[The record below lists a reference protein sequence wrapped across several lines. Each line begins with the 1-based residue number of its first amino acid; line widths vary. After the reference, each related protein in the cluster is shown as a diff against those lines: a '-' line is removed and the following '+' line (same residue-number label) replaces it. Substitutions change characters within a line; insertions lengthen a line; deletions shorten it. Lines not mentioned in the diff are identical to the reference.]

1 MIPQLS
7 NSTLPSRQENG
18 EIKLVESTH
27 KYILTGHEDI
37 AFTSVTTCI
46 SEFFEKFDKEAVAYK
61 LVTKIP
67 KYKGRSAEDL
77 IKEWEE
83 SANYGTA
90 VHKEIE
96 DYIKLKKTPKIDRAI
111 AGVNWL
117 TKYLQK
123 SDYEVFSEV
132 IVYCKE
138 LKIAGTVDLVLF
150 DKLNQKYSIL
160 DWKTS
165 KEIKTDSYK
174 MKTGNKPETNDLL
187 DCKFNHYAL
196 QLSLYRYILAKNY
209 NLQLDDQLII
219 HLDSDTVHGYI
230 TPYFKEHIVSILK
243 HY

>member
-1 MIPQLS
+1 MIFPQ
-7 NSTLPSRQENG
+7 PNG
-18 EIKLVESTH
+18 EIRLEEETH
-27 KYILTGHEDI
+27 KYILTSHEGI
-37 AFTSVTTCI
+37 EFTSVTTCI
-46 SEFFEKFDKEAVAYK
+46 SEFFDKFDKEAVAYK
-61 LVTKIP
+61 LVTTIP
-67 KYKGRSAEDL
+67 KYKGRSTEDL

-83 SANYGTA
+83 SANYGIA

-111 AGVNWL
+111 AGVHWL

-123 SDYEVFSEV
+123 SDYDIFSEV

-138 LKIAGTVDLVLF
+138 LKIAGTVDLLLF
-150 DKLNQKYSIL
+150 DKVSQKYSIL

-196 QLSLYRYILAKNY
+196 QLSLYRYLLEKNY

-219 HLDSDTVHGYI
+219 HLGSDTVHGYI
-230 TPYFKEHIVSILK
+230 TSYFKEHIVSILK

>member
-1 MIPQLS
+1 MIFPEK
-7 NSTLPSRQENG
+7 ND
-18 EIKLVESTH
+18 EIKLEESTH
-27 KYILTGHEDI
+27 KYILEGHEDI
-37 AFTSVTTCI
+37 EFTSVTTCI

-77 IKEWEE
+77 IKEWEDA
-83 SANYGTA
+83 ANYGTE

-96 DYIKLKKTPKIDRAI
+96 DYIKLKKTPKLDRAI

-117 TKYLQK
+117 NKYIQK
-123 SDYEVFSEV
+123 SDYDIFSEV

-138 LKIAGTVDLVLF
+138 LKIAGTVDLLVF
-150 DKLNQKYSIL
+150 DKISKKYSIL

-174 MKTGNKPETNDLL
+174 MKTGNKAETNDLL

-196 QLSLYRYILAKNY
+196 QLSLYRYLLEKKY
-209 NLQLDDQLII
+209 NIMLDDQLII
-219 HLDSDTVHGYI
+219 HLDNDTVHGYI
-230 TPYFKEHIVSILK
+230 TPYHKDHIISILK

>member
-1 MIPQLS
+1 MPEPLTLS
-7 NSTLPSRQENG
+7 QANG
-18 EIKLVESTH
+18 DIKLEEATH
-27 KYILTGHEDI
+27 KYILIGHEDI

-46 SEFFEKFDKEAVAYK
+46 SEFFDKFDKEAVAYK
-61 LVTKIP
+61 LVTTIP

-77 IKEWEE
+77 IKEWEAT
-83 SANYGTA
+83 ANYGTA

-117 TKYLQK
+117 TKYLKK

-138 LKIAGTVDLVLF
+138 LKISGTVDLVVF
-150 DKLNQKYSIL
+150 DKLSQKYSIL

-165 KEIKTDSYK
+165 KEIKTGSYQ
-174 MKTGNKPETNDLL
+174 MKTGNKPETKDLL

-196 QLSLYRYILAKNY
+196 QLSLYRYLLEKNY

-219 HLDSDTVHGYI
+219 HLGSDTVHGYI
-230 TPYFKEHIVSILK
+230 TPYFKEHIISILK

>member
-1 MIPQLS
+1 MIFSQP
-7 NSTLPSRQENG
+7 NG
-18 EIKLVESTH
+18 EIKLEEAAH

-37 AFTSVTTCI
+37 EFTSVTTCI
-46 SEFFEKFDKEAVAYK
+46 SEFFDKFDKEAVAYK
-61 LVTKIP
+61 LVTTIP

-77 IKEWEE
+77 IKEWD
-83 SANYGTA
+83 ATATFGTA

-96 DYIKLKKTPKIDRAI
+96 DYIKLKKAPEIDRAI

-123 SDYEVFSEV
+123 SDYDIFSEV

-138 LKIAGTVDLVLF
+138 LKIAGTVDLLVF
-150 DKLNQKYSIL
+150 DKVNKKYSIL

-196 QLSLYRYILAKNY
+196 QLSLYRYLLEKNY
-209 NLQLDDQLII
+209 DIMLDDQLII
-219 HLDSDTVHGYI
+219 HLDTNTVHGYL

>member
-1 MIPQLS
+1 MPDPITLS
-7 NSTLPSRQENG
+7 QPNG
-18 EIKLVESTH
+18 EIKLEESTH
-27 KYILTGHEDI
+27 KYILAGYEYIT
-37 AFTSVTTCI
+37 FTSVTTCI
-46 SEFFEKFDKEAVAYK
+46 SEFFDKFDKEAVAYK
-61 LVTKIP
+61 LVTTIP

-77 IKEWEE
+77 IEEWEE

-132 IVYCKE
+132 IVFCKE
-138 LKIAGTVDLVLF
+138 LKIAGTVDLVIF
-150 DKLNQKYSIL
+150 DKLSQKYSIL

-196 QLSLYRYILAKNY
+196 QLSLYRYLLEKNY

-219 HLDSDTVHGYI
+219 HLNSDTVHGYI

>member
-1 MIPQLS
+1 MIFSQP
-7 NSTLPSRQENG
+7 NG
-18 EIKLVESTH
+18 EIKLEESTH
-27 KYILTGHEDI
+27 KYILEGHEDI

-46 SEFFEKFDKEAVAYK
+46 SEFFDKFDKEAVAYK
-61 LVTKIP
+61 LVTTIP
-67 KYKGRSAEDL
+67 KYKGRSARDL

-96 DYIKLKKTPKIDRAI
+96 DYIKFKKAPEMDRAK

-123 SDYEVFSEV
+123 SDYDIFSEV

-138 LKIAGTVDLVLF
+138 LKIAGTVDLLIF
-150 DKLNQKYSIL
+150 DKVSQKYSIL

-165 KEIKTDSYK
+165 KAIKTDSYK

-196 QLSLYRYILAKNY
+196 QLSLYRYLLEKNY

-219 HLDSDTVHGYI
+219 HLNSDTVHSYI
-230 TPYFKEHIVSILK
+230 TPYFKEHIKSILK